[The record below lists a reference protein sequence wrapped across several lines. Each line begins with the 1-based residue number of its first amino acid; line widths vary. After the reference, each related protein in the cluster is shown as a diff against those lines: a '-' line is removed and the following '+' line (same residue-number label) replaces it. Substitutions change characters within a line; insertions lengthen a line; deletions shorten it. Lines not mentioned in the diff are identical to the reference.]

1 VGTCTFTSTTRVTIW
16 ALVAANWTPRTREQ
30 REAVERLG
38 DECGGM
44 LVRSLSD
51 GAAEV
56 LTVGSRGVYNRYVVR
71 EDGSPVIVE
80 SRPRDWR
87 WPLGDVLGWGFGFA
101 FAIPILLLPLN
112 YAHVVTRDLWETV
125 ALISFVVAVLLLLA
139 AWGVGPSPYR
149 LMHPGDR
156 GSDWDQV
163 RWPEH

>member
-1 VGTCTFTSTTRVTIW
+1 VTIW

-38 DECGGM
+38 DECGGV

-87 WPLGDVLGWGFGFA
+87 WPLGDLLGWACVVFGFG
-101 FAIPILLLPLN
+101 IPLLLVAHYYVHVMPL
-112 YAHVVTRDLWETV
+112 TRDLWDTV
-125 ALISFVVAVLLLLA
+125 APISFGVALVLMLA
-139 AWGVGPSPYR
+139 SWAVGPWPPYR

-156 GSDWDQV
+156 RSGWDKV
-163 RWPEH
+163 GWPEH